1 MSDVLCTNGAAK
13 KGLKRPTD
21 YDYAHAS
28 CISAPARPLNETGPS
43 HSQRAIER
51 RGGEERTDGRG
62 RTLLVLPADV
72 EPIILR
78 RQSRVGCGGRVAH
91 TR

>member
-43 HSQRAIER
+43 QRAIER
-51 RGGEERTDGRG
+51 RGGEERTDAASSACRRG
-62 RTLLVLPADV
+62 THHFAAPVASR
-72 EPIILR
+72 LR
-78 RQSRVGCGGRVAH
+78 RQGCSHPLISAL
-91 TR
+91 